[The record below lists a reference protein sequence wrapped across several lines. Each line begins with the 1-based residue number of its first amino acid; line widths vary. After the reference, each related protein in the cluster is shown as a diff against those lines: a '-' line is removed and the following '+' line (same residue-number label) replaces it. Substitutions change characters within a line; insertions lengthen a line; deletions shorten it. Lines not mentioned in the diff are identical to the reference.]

1 MVAILLFVSLILFL
15 LLSIPIGVSLGLA
28 SLTTIRTMDCISMTT
43 FVQSMIQGLNSFPLM
58 AVPLFTF
65 AGEVM
70 GKGGEGIHRPVYRRI
85 GHCDY
90 CHIPVLRRYRGH
102 RLCGRGSHRTYHDSG
117 HGEEWL

>member
-58 AVPLFTF
+58 RFPCLHLPGRLWGRAVFPGAL
-65 AGEVM
+65 
-70 GKGGEGIHRPVYRRI
+70 
-85 GHCDY
+85 
-90 CHIPVLRRYRGH
+90 
-102 RLCGRGSHRTYHDSG
+102 
-117 HGEEWL
+117 

>member
-70 GKGGEGIHRPVYRRI
+70 GKGGISRRLI
-85 GHCDY
+85 DLAR
-90 CHIPVLRRYRGH
+90 VRATVFSAVR
-102 RLCGRGSHRTYHDSG
+102 
-117 HGEEWL
+117 